1 MWQPIAGVAA
11 LVVLGIFGFLFPSLW
26 PIPTAA
32 GALLVVGAL
41 ASKPKPQ
48 LLLPSGDLM
57 NEQNDMQMPEVWNEG
72 EISLGIE
79 RYRSNGNMLGRYVD
93 GVVSRFVMGQDMR
106 TMEVRSKFLET
117 FNKHAEIARQSYK
130 WHRYMKGGRAALEED
145 AEDLQAQ
152 VKLQKAKNELAGVKG
167 DPELEE
173 LQKKAKRVELL
184 LQIAQYEKSIADL
197 NRPAPPPPP
206 AAPSSSEVRQQQTK
220 ELDAREKRVREAMRI
235 TQADPTLS
243 EEQKQRKL
251 NALEEQLAEIHEE
264 QAKLL

>member
-11 LVVLGIFGFLFPSLW
+11 LVVLGILGFSFPSFW

-41 ASKPKPQ
+41 VSKPKPK
-48 LLLPSGDLM
+48 LLLPPGDPM
-57 NEQNDMQMPEVWNEG
+57 DEKNDVHMPEVWDEG

-79 RYRSNGNMLGRYVD
+79 RYRSNGNVLGRYID

-117 FNKHAEIARQSYK
+117 FNRHAEIARQSYK

-145 AEDLQAQ
+145 AADLEAQ
-152 VKLQKAKNELAGVKG
+152 IKLQKAKNDLAGTKT

-173 LQKKAKRVELL
+173 LQKKAKRVELQ
-184 LQIAQYEKSIADL
+184 LQIAQSEKAIADL
-197 NRPAPPPPP
+197 NKVASPPPEG
-206 AAPSSSEVRQQQTK
+206 PSAGEVREQERA
-220 ELDAREKRVREAMRI
+220 ELDAREMRVREAIRI
-235 TQADPTLS
+235 TEADPTLS

-251 NALEEQLAEIHEE
+251 NALEEQLAEIHEA